1 MDWLPYVIGSALSL
15 IGVLIGA
22 AISSVK
28 GEKGEKGDTGPQ
40 GLEGPSGQD
49 AR

>member
-22 AISSVK
+22 AISNT
-28 GEKGEKGDTGPQ
+28 KGEKGDTGPQ
-40 GLEGPSGQD
+40 GFQGEPGQD